1 MQMYFLG
8 GGGGSIK
15 EQNSTQIILKE
26 ADQMCL
32 KILKMLFLTV
42 NYYLLKNIS
51 NIQTFLK
58 MFTGCRINE
67 QKATKIVFK

>member
-1 MQMYFLG
+1 MQMYFFWG
-8 GGGGSIK
+8 GGREAVSK
-15 EQNSTQIILKE
+15 SIILKE
-26 ADQMCL
+26 VDQMCL